1 MMILDDV
8 MVLSVI
14 LVMISHP
21 TSTLPRCCIIHVL
34 PAFIAII
41 FVMSFDEEL
50 ILPYYCNYE

>member
-1 MMILDDV
+1 MILDDV

-50 ILPYYCNYE
+50 ILPYYCNYQ

>member
-21 TSTLPRCCIIHVL
+21 TSTLPRCIIHVL